1 MKKLPV
7 GISDFKDIRSGDYY
21 YVDKSMLIK
30 DIINNGGSVTLY
42 TRPRRFGKSLNM
54 SMLKNFFEIGSISEL
69 FNGLKISE
77 DKEFCEKYQGQY
89 PVISLSLKEVDGEDY
104 TGAFKKLCGIIY
116 VESKRHTE
124 ISESDR
130 LDKDDKEIYSK
141 IVRMSKDAELNADS
155 ENVIAQSL
163 KMLTIFLNKHY
174 GKKVVILID
183 EYDVPLDKAHVNG
196 YYDEMVRLLRS
207 MFSAALKDNENLAF
221 GVLTGCLRISK
232 ESIFTGMNNFKV
244 NSITM
249 ENRNETFGFTES
261 EVDAIL
267 AHYELSSKKPEV
279 KEWYD
284 GYKFGES
291 EIYSPWDV
299 VNYCQDIS
307 SGAKTRAESYW
318 SNSSEN
324 TLVREFVN
332 IASEKTKS
340 ELENLVNGEKIRKK
354 IREELTYRDIDNTIE
369 NLWSVL
375 YLTGYLTGYKDN
387 DDMFVLWIPNSEVR
401 KIYADDIE
409 TWFTNRVK
417 SDTES
422 GKKFYDAALSGNP
435 DEMTRILNLLLRKSV
450 SIRDS
455 FTKQSIREYF
465 YHGFIL
471 GLLNEFDSIE
481 SNAEN
486 GDGYSDITITDDND
500 GKVVILELKY
510 SDSGEMDDMIMSC
523 DEALEQIEK
532 KHYDEDFLFAG
543 TYSKIM
549 KYGISFNKKRALVKI
564 CEP

>member
-1 MKKLPV
+1 
-7 GISDFKDIRSGDYY
+7 
-21 YVDKSMLIK
+21 
-30 DIINNGGSVTLY
+30 
-42 TRPRRFGKSLNM
+42 
-54 SMLKNFFEIGSISEL
+54 
-69 FNGLKISE
+69 
-77 DKEFCEKYQGQY
+77 
-89 PVISLSLKEVDGEDY
+89 
-104 TGAFKKLCGIIY
+104 
-116 VESKRHTE
+116 
-124 ISESDR
+124 
-130 LDKDDKEIYSK
+130 
-141 IVRMSKDAELNADS
+141 MSKDAELNADS

-354 IREELTYRDIDNTIE
+354 
-369 NLWSVL
+369 
-375 YLTGYLTGYKDN
+375 
-387 DDMFVLWIPNSEVR
+387 
-401 KIYADDIE
+401 
-409 TWFTNRVK
+409 
-417 SDTES
+417 
-422 GKKFYDAALSGNP
+422 
-435 DEMTRILNLLLRKSV
+435 
-450 SIRDS
+450 
-455 FTKQSIREYF
+455 
-465 YHGFIL
+465 
-471 GLLNEFDSIE
+471 
-481 SNAEN
+481 
-486 GDGYSDITITDDND
+486 
-500 GKVVILELKY
+500 
-510 SDSGEMDDMIMSC
+510 
-523 DEALEQIEK
+523 
-532 KHYDEDFLFAG
+532 
-543 TYSKIM
+543 
-549 KYGISFNKKRALVKI
+549 
-564 CEP
+564 